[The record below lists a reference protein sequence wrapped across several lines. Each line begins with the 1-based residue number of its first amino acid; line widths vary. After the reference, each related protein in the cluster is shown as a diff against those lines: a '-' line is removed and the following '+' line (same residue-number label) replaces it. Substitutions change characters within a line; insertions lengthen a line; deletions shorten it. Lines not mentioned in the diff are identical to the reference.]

1 MTLERVVKNYY
12 FIIKGENIMKKILAV
27 LLMLCIAVGILSGCG
42 GGSNTPAAS
51 GKKKPCLWRYD
62 LQRGERRTG
71 HQPA

>member
-42 GGSNTPAAS
+42 GG
-51 GKKKPCLWRYD
+51 CLR
-62 LQRGERRTG
+62 
-71 HQPA
+71 